1 MVVAGFTGAGVL
13 IYQSCQDWKDNPV
26 STTIETLPIT
36 EITLPKVTVC
46 PPKNTYTNLNY
57 DLIMTKNISLDNET
71 RNEFTFFAMNM
82 IQDHNFKDVMSN
94 ISHLEEEN
102 RFFNWYKGYTDID
115 IPYWGTTQHYKGPCS
130 EASCLI
136 QQLSTKATSGTIS
149 MQYFGDEFDVNKIET
164 KLFYTIQIHPPVKQ
178 SP

>member
-1 MVVAGFTGAGVL
+1 MRLSAH
-13 IYQSCQDWKDNPV
+13 Y
-26 STTIETLPIT
+26 
-36 EITLPKVTVC
+36 
-46 PPKNTYTNLNY
+46 
-57 DLIMTKNISLDNET
+57 ET
-71 RNEFTFFAMNM
+71 RNEYTFFAMNM

-164 KLFYTIQIHPPVKQ
+164 NLFYTIQIHPPVKQ
-178 SP
+178 SHNESITLHLEIEKNMLEGFDILSRGWITVASAVLRIAETVVGICLVDKFGR